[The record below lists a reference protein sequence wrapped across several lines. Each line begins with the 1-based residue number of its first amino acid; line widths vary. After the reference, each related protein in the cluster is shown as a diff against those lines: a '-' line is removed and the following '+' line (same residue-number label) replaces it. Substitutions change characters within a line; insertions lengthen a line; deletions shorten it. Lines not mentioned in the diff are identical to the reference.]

1 MRFISAHAHD
11 TKRSIVFRQAF
22 RISRICSFEKDFE
35 KHVENMSSCFHTQA
49 YSKDLVQK
57 KMKKVKLTSI
67 NRVKRQ
73 KGTEGATFLAG

>member
-1 MRFISAHAHD
+1 
-11 TKRSIVFRQAF
+11 
-22 RISRICSFEKDFE
+22 
-35 KHVENMSSCFHTQA
+35 MSSCFHTQA